1 MDGCSATQKSQYFL
15 GAMAVLALT
24 GRLDVVEI
32 FCMVPGHTKFDSD
45 IICQKI
51 AAKYNASDTYNHGML
66 NGIVKLYATA
76 HAYDGDSLMTFKRAT
91 PGIFSPVDG
100 ITNYRSFLI
109 VGDDGRMDDDLPGVA
124 LPDED
129 AVGADAAAP
138 PAPPAYPD
146 ELLRAAVTRLKE
158 RSLEVVL
165 PWLAEGKPFSGL
177 GSGCQVH
184 DISGPVCGMPFRRV
198 RLFKRHTESD
208 EAWVEQLG
216 YQLTLDAVEIGASL
230 ALARSFSSLPESET
244 AKLKPYYGNKAKDI
258 MDQYQEYIPHKYVPD
273 EYILAAGGPSG
284 TLSVDGLSAMLSDG
298 DVRRNEDDAA
308 AAKAA
313 AAAKE
318 QLATDAKAA
327 RAAPRTFNVRVRVG
341 GAVPPGL
348 PAPHAVATCP
358 PSGRRSNPVAK
369 RPSAK
374 KPAAKKPA
382 AQKRGA
388 K

>member
-1 MDGCSATQKSQYFL
+1 MAQGRAGGSRKKKRRRSPKPASAAEAAPKAPVEEVPACASSSAIQPWVREVREIMDGCSATQKSQYFL

-146 ELLRAAVTRLKE
+146 
-158 RSLEVVL
+158 
-165 PWLAEGKPFSGL
+165 
-177 GSGCQVH
+177 
-184 DISGPVCGMPFRRV
+184 
-198 RLFKRHTESD
+198 RLFKRHT
-208 EAWVEQLG
+208 
-216 YQLTLDAVEIGASL
+216 
-230 ALARSFSSLPESET
+230 
-244 AKLKPYYGNKAKDI
+244 
-258 MDQYQEYIPHKYVPD
+258 
-273 EYILAAGGPSG
+273 
-284 TLSVDGLSAMLSDG
+284 
-298 DVRRNEDDAA
+298 
-308 AAKAA
+308 
-313 AAAKE
+313 
-318 QLATDAKAA
+318 
-327 RAAPRTFNVRVRVG
+327 
-341 GAVPPGL
+341 
-348 PAPHAVATCP
+348 
-358 PSGRRSNPVAK
+358 
-369 RPSAK
+369 
-374 KPAAKKPA
+374 
-382 AQKRGA
+382 
-388 K
+388 